1 MLEDFTVEEV
11 EKLHQ
16 LYGTPLT
23 DKELMDFY
31 ELVGGHPY
39 LVNHSLYMLSSGSTI
54 DVQKKI
60 RERYG

>member
-39 LVNHSLYMLSSGSTI
+39 LVNSLPDTSAKWTYNI
-54 DVQKKI
+54 
-60 RERYG
+60 